1 MGISR
6 VRVSG
11 IRVWRLSQ
19 DPPFVFDSLSIASL
33 FYLCVCVCECVRSRE
48 KEGRKERSRLQHRVC
63 LYSGSCAHIPTQPGA
78 SGIKQLFKMV
88 KKSKSKSF
96 MLGVL
101 V

>member
-1 MGISR
+1 MRISR

-19 DPPFVFDSLSIASL
+19 APFVFDSLSIASL
-33 FYLCVCVCECVRSRE
+33 LDHCICLCGSLRSRE
-48 KEGRKERSRLQHRVC
+48 KEGSKERSRLLHRVC
-63 LYSGSCAHIPTQPGA
+63 LYSGSCAYIPAQPGA

-96 MLGVL
+96 MLGVF